1 MTARRIASAGLW
13 STIDI
18 VARQGVL
25 FAVSIILA
33 RLLMPAD
40 FGIIALLTFFSS
52 LSIVFVQGGLSTALI
67 QRQET
72 SREEESSVFWWN
84 LLASLL
90 FAALLVAIG
99 PAVSRFYGYPVLAP
113 LMLLAA
119 AQVVLSALGAVQ
131 TALLT
136 RSLRFA
142 DLTKAGL
149 ASTIVAGAAGVGAAL
164 LGWGVWALAI
174 QVATMA
180 AVNSLVLWWVSDW
193 RPSFHFRLRTIRH
206 LLAFGSWFSLSSALE
221 VLYNQGFALILG
233 KLYGARELGIYNRAA
248 STQLLPTG
256 ILAAIIGRLAL
267 PLFSERA
274 KDPGALRRGL
284 KTALGFAML
293 VNLPMMTGVALL
305 PDLIIHVLFGEKW
318 LGAAPILAI
327 LAWSGLIVPMHVLNL
342 QVILAEGRSSTYFR
356 VEVAKK
362 LLGIAA
368 LVIGSF
374 YGIFGLAYSYL
385 AVAILALFINVEP
398 VRRSLGYGVLAQLAD
413 LKGVIAATALMAAAV
428 LLLRSMVDLG
438 SAPSLLLLTAVGAG
452 TYCAAGFALRVR
464 AFAEGWDVAR
474 LYFGRGAEKAALPD

>member
-1 MTARRIASAGLW
+1 MSDRRIASAGLW

-40 FGIIALLTFFSS
+40 FGILALLTFFSS
-52 LSIVFVQGGLSTALI
+52 LSIVFVQGGLSTALV
-67 QRQET
+67 QRQGT
-72 SREEESSVFWWN
+72 SRDEESSVFWWN
-84 LLASLL
+84 LFASLL

-99 PAVSRFYGYPVLAP
+99 PAVARFYGYPVLAP

-136 RSLRFA
+136 RALRFA

-149 ASTIVAGAAGVGAAL
+149 ASTVVAGAAGVGAAL

-174 QVATMA
+174 QIVTMA

-221 VLYNQGFALILG
+221 VLYAQGFALILG
-233 KLYGARELGIYNRAA
+233 KLYGARELGIYNRA
-248 STQLLPTG
+248 SGTQLLPAG
-256 ILAAIIGRLAL
+256 ILAAIISRLAL
-267 PLFSERA
+267 ALFSERA
-274 KDPGALRRGL
+274 KDKAALRRGL
-284 KTALGFAML
+284 KMALGFAML
-293 VNLPMMTGVALL
+293 INLPMMTGVALL
-305 PDLIIHVLFGEKW
+305 PDLIIDVLFGEKW
-318 LGAAPILAI
+318 LAAAPILAI

-342 QVILAEGRSSTYFR
+342 QAVLAEGRSSTYFR
-356 VEVAKK
+356 VELVKK
-362 LLGIAA
+362 VIGITAIA
-368 LVIGSF
+368 IGSF

-385 AVAILALFINVEP
+385 AVAIIGLFINVEP
-398 VRRSLGYGVLAQLAD
+398 VRRSLGYGVLAQLLD

-428 LLLRSMVDLG
+428 LALKSAIDMG
-438 SAPSLLLLTAVGAG
+438 SAPSLLLLTVTGAVV
-452 TYCAAGFALRVR
+452 YCAAGFALRVR
-464 AFAEGWDVAR
+464 AFREGLDMALLFFR
-474 LYFGRGAEKAALPD
+474 PGDRKAALPD